1 MAVYRLKRSKAKSL
15 EAQIRAVE
23 RQVQSRRRGIDD
35 RMTTLIRKLHQGM
48 TAPTTLL
55 LATGLGFVLGKL
67 TQRRVSN
74 SPGASSGKPKA
85 TGTPALMNVLSLIAS
100 ARALYTALPVAWM
113 IKSLKRRVKSRETP
127 ERQIQ
132 PVLSGK
138 RGRPRR

>member
-1 MAVYRLKRSKAKSL
+1 M
-15 EAQIRAVE
+15 
-23 RQVQSRRRGIDD
+23 DD
-35 RMTTLIRKLHQGM
+35 RMAALIRKLHQRM
-48 TAPTTLL
+48 TTPTTLL
-55 LATGLGFVLGKL
+55 LAGGIGFVLGEL

-113 IKSLKRRVKSRETP
+113 IKSFKRRAKSRETP